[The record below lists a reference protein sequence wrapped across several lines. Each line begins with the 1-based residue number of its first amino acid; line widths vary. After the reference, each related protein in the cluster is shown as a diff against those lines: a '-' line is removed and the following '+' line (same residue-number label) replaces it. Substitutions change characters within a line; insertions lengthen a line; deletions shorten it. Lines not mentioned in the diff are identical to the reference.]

1 METEHRTW
9 EEQGLRAAVIAGDE
23 AAWRALY
30 ETYFDSLFRY
40 VHVRAGRDSQR
51 TEEVVQECW
60 MTAVRRIRSFDPERG
75 DFGCWLRGIA
85 DRIMLGQTRRWARRA
100 RLAMAAPDR
109 ADAMVPTERLELAD
123 RVAWV
128 LTSLPNS
135 YELVLRAK
143 YERQQAVTEIAQ
155 EWGRSTKAV
164 ESLLSRARSAFRE
177 LWAGFEK
184 TTESSNR
191 G

>member
-1 METEHRTW
+1 MDMEHRTW

-60 MTAVRRIRSFDPERG
+60 MTAVRRIRSFDPARG

-85 DRIMLGQTRRWARRA
+85 DRVLLGQTRRWARRL
-100 RLAMAAPDR
+100 RLAQSAPGEPSR
-109 ADAMVPTERLELAD
+109 VAPAERLDLVD

-128 LTSLPNS
+128 LTSLPHS
-135 YELVLRAK
+135 YEKVLRAK
-143 YERQQAVTEIAQ
+143 YERQQGVAEIAQ
-155 EWGRSTKAV
+155 EWGRSNKSV
-164 ESLLSRARSAFRE
+164 ESLLSRARSAFRDA
-177 LWAGFEK
+177 WAGMEK
-184 TTESSNR
+184 ND
-191 G
+191 GIIQ

>member
-1 METEHRTW
+1 MDTEFQTL
-9 EEQGLRAAVIAGDE
+9 EEQGLRAAVLAGDE

-30 ETYFDSLFRY
+30 EKHFDSLFRY
-40 VHVRAGRDSQR
+40 VHVRAGRDPQR
-51 TEEVVQECW
+51 AEEVVQECW
-60 MTAVRRIRSFDPERG
+60 MTAVRRIRSFDPARS

-85 DRIMLGQTRRWARRA
+85 NRVLLGQTRRWARRA
-100 RLAMAAPDR
+100 RLAQTAPGEVSR
-109 ADAMVPTERLELAD
+109 VAPAERLDLVD

-135 YELVLRAK
+135 YEKVLRAK
-143 YERQQAVTEIAQ
+143 YERQQAVAEIAQ

-177 LWAGFEK
+177 VWTGIDK
-184 TTESSNR
+184 ND
-191 G
+191 GIIQ

>member
-1 METEHRTW
+1 MDTEHRTR

-60 MTAVRRIRSFDPERG
+60 MTAVRRIRSFDPARG

-85 DRIMLGQTRRWARRA
+85 DRILLGQTRRWARRL
-100 RLAMAAPDR
+100 RLAQSAPDDTGR
-109 ADAMVPTERLELAD
+109 VTPAERLDLVD

-128 LTSLPNS
+128 LTSLPHT
-135 YELVLRAK
+135 YEKVLRAK
-143 YERQQAVTEIAQ
+143 YERQQAVAEIAQ

-164 ESLLSRARSAFRE
+164 ESLLGRARSAFRDA
-177 LWAGFEK
+177 WAGLDK
-184 TTESSNR
+184 ND
-191 G
+191 GIIQ